1 LPASKSFAPKLNAG
15 MKTAATIR
23 RNALISGAPHAAVFA
38 LEIFLDLFVIFVDM
52 AVCVDN
58 FGLLHE

>member
-1 LPASKSFAPKLNAG
+1 

-23 RNALISGAPHAAVFA
+23 RDALSSGAPHAAVFA

-52 AVCVDN
+52 ALCVDN